1 MNSMDSQQFLTTA
14 EATAVDRALL
24 STHEKFLTRITISS
38 LRLLQKI
45 SADRGI
51 PIEQLTP
58 TDVIQWFEADS
69 KRRLEHGDEAAV
81 LQW

>member
-1 MNSMDSQQFLTTA
+1 MDSQQFLTTE
-14 EATAVDRALL
+14 EAIAVDRSLL

-45 SADRGI
+45 SADQDV
-51 PIEQLTP
+51 PVADLTP
-58 TDVIQWFEADS
+58 EIVIAWFEADS
-69 KRRLEHGDEAAV
+69 KRQLEQGKDTAA

>member
-1 MNSMDSQQFLTTA
+1 MDSQQFLTTE
-14 EATAVDRALL
+14 EAVAVDCALL

-45 SADRGI
+45 SADQEI
-51 PIEQLTP
+51 PLEQLTP
-58 TDVIQWFEADS
+58 ADVIRWFEADS
-69 KRRLEHGDEAAV
+69 KRRLEHGDESAE

>member
-1 MNSMDSQQFLTTA
+1 MDSQQFLTTA
-14 EATAVDRALL
+14 EAVAVDRALL

-45 SADRGI
+45 AADQNI
-51 PIEQLTP
+51 PVAELTP
-58 TDVIQWFEADS
+58 EMIIAWFEADS
-69 KRRLEHGDEAAV
+69 KRQLEQGQDAAA

>member
-1 MNSMDSQQFLTTA
+1 MDSQQFLTTE
-14 EATAVDRALL
+14 EAIAVDRALL

-45 SADRGI
+45 SVDQDVPVAD
-51 PIEQLTP
+51 LTP
-58 TDVIQWFEADS
+58 EIVIAWFEADS
-69 KRRLEHGDEAAV
+69 KRQLEQGKDAAA

>member
-1 MNSMDSQQFLTTA
+1 MDSSQFLSTE
-14 EATAVDRALL
+14 EAIAVDRALL

-45 SADRGI
+45 ATDQNVLI
-51 PIEQLTP
+51 VDLTP
-58 TDVIQWFEADS
+58 EIVILWFEADS
-69 KRRLEHGDEAAV
+69 KRQLEQGKDAAT

>member
-1 MNSMDSQQFLTTA
+1 MDSQQFLSTE
-14 EATAVDRALL
+14 EAMAVDRALL

-45 SADRGI
+45 AIDQNI
-51 PIEQLTP
+51 PVEQLTP
-58 TDVIQWFEADS
+58 TDVIGWFEADS
-69 KRRLEHGDEAAV
+69 KRLLEHGDEAAA

>member
-1 MNSMDSQQFLTTA
+1 MDSQKFLTPP
-14 EATAVDRALL
+14 EADAIDRALL

-45 SADRGI
+45 STDQKVPVA
-51 PIEQLTP
+51 ELTP
-58 TDVIQWFEADS
+58 EIIIAWFEADS
-69 KRRLEHGDEAAV
+69 KRQLEECHDAV

>member
-1 MNSMDSQQFLTTA
+1 MDSQQFLTTA
-14 EATAVDRALL
+14 EVIAVDRALL

-45 SADRGI
+45 STDQDVPVAD
-51 PIEQLTP
+51 LTP
-58 TDVIQWFEADS
+58 EIVIVWFEADS
-69 KRRLEHGDEAAV
+69 KRQLEQGKDAAT

>member
-1 MNSMDSQQFLTTA
+1 MSSMESQQFLTTA

-45 SADRGI
+45 AIDQNI
-51 PIEQLTP
+51 PVAELTP
-58 TDVIQWFEADS
+58 EVVINWFEADS
-69 KRRLEHGDEAAV
+69 KRQIANGEEAAA
-81 LQW
+81 LKW

>member
-1 MNSMDSQQFLTTA
+1 MDSQQFLTTA
-14 EATAVDRALL
+14 EAVAVDRALL

-45 SADRGI
+45 SADQDV
-51 PIEQLTP
+51 PVADLTP
-58 TDVIQWFEADS
+58 EIVIVWFEADS
-69 KRRLEHGDEAAV
+69 KRQLEQGKDAAA

>member
-1 MNSMDSQQFLTTA
+1 MDSQQFLTTA
-14 EATAVDRALL
+14 EAVAVDRSLL

-45 SADRGI
+45 SADQDV
-51 PIEQLTP
+51 PVADLTP
-58 TDVIQWFEADS
+58 EIVIAWFEADS
-69 KRRLEHGDEAAV
+69 KRQLEQGKDAAA

>member
-1 MNSMDSQQFLTTA
+1 MDSQQFLTTA
-14 EATAVDRALL
+14 EAVAVDRALL

-45 SADRGI
+45 STDQDVPVAD
-51 PIEQLTP
+51 LTP
-58 TDVIQWFEADS
+58 ELVIAWFEADS
-69 KRRLEHGDEAAV
+69 KRRLEHGDEAAA

>member
-1 MNSMDSQQFLTTA
+1 MDSPQFLTPA
-14 EATAVDRALL
+14 EAHTVDRALL

-45 SADRGI
+45 SADQEV
-51 PIEQLTP
+51 PMVELTP
-58 TDVIQWFEADS
+58 EIIIAWFEADS
-69 KRRLEHGDEAAV
+69 KRQLATGQDAAT

>member
-1 MNSMDSQQFLTTA
+1 MDSSQFLSTE
-14 EATAVDRALL
+14 EAIAVDRALL

-45 SADRGI
+45 STDQDVPVAD
-51 PIEQLTP
+51 LTP
-58 TDVIQWFEADS
+58 EIVITWFEADS
-69 KRRLEHGDEAAV
+69 KRKLEHGDDAAA

>member
-1 MNSMDSQQFLTTA
+1 MDSQQFLTTA
-14 EATAVDRALL
+14 EAVSVDRALL

-45 SADRGI
+45 STDQNVPVAD
-51 PIEQLTP
+51 LTP
-58 TDVIQWFEADS
+58 EIVIAWFEADS
-69 KRRLEHGDEAAV
+69 KRRLQDGDEAAA